1 MKIRYF
7 LSLVVFA
14 SLSFAYTC
22 ANVRKSIMKE
32 YGLTEKEI
40 GCETNK
46 SNEITTM
53 YPLYFILIIK

>member
-53 YPLYFILIIK
+53 YP